1 MSDNKVLISEKE
13 RRKVTIANEID
24 EETIALSIHYLQQFI
39 DEDNEKDEKEK
50 SYTRKPIH
58 LYIQTFGG
66 SLYDVWGLIDVILN
80 SKTPI
85 YTHCQGYAMSAGF
98 LIFISGNKRYM
109 TKHSTLMC
117 HQLSCGDYGM
127 AQELIESVDQI
138 KILRDE
144 MEDYI
149 IERCPKITK
158 SKLKEIDEK
167 KLNWFIKSDEAIKL
181 GIAELE
187 E

>member
-1 MSDNKVLISEKE
+1 MSDNKVLVSSEE
-13 RRKVTIANEID
+13 RRKITIADEID
-24 EETIALSIHYLQQFI
+24 NETIALSIKYLQKFI
-39 DEDNEKDEKEK
+39 DDDNEDDEKEK
-50 SYTRKPIH
+50 DYKREPIH
-58 LYIQTFGG
+58 LYIQTYGG
-66 SLYDVWGLIDVILN
+66 YIYDMWGLIDVILN

-98 LIFISGNKRYM
+98 LIFIAGNKRYM

-117 HQLSCGDYGM
+117 HQISSGSYGV
-127 AQELIESVDQI
+127 AQKLIEDIEQI
-138 KILRDE
+138 KLCKKE

-149 IERCPKITK
+149 VERCPKITRN
-158 SKLKEIDEK
+158 KLQEINEK
-167 KLNWFIKSDEAIKL
+167 KLDWYIKVDEAIRL